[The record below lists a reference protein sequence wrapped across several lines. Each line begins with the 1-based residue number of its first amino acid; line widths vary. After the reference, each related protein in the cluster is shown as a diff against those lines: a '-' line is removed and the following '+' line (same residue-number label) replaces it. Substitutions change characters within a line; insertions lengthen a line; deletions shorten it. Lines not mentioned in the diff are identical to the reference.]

1 MLRNWTD
8 WVGTFTG
15 VVALTV
21 VALPVAVLAVL
32 VLGWRRSRSW
42 RTAIADVGLVY
53 GTVPT
58 VWLTLLPGNSSGGS
72 RVSLVPFR
80 DLAAIIAH
88 GPASATLQI
97 VGNLLV
103 FAALGFF
110 VPMRFAVSVPRVL
123 ALACACSVLVETAQ
137 YAMQSGRVSSV
148 DDVLLNT
155 VGAGLAALAARG
167 LGFGY
172 ARADRGGRAL
182 PGRGRP

>member
-72 RVSLVPFR
+72 RVS
-80 DLAAIIAH
+80 
-88 GPASATLQI
+88 
-97 VGNLLV
+97 
-103 FAALGFF
+103 
-110 VPMRFAVSVPRVL
+110 
-123 ALACACSVLVETAQ
+123 
-137 YAMQSGRVSSV
+137 
-148 DDVLLNT
+148 
-155 VGAGLAALAARG
+155 
-167 LGFGY
+167 
-172 ARADRGGRAL
+172 
-182 PGRGRP
+182 